1 MALTDAQKA
10 ELNRMCPAAKDAALG
25 TTIGALEAGI
35 VAAELD
41 DTTLEVGGSPSKVRI
56 KDGGVSSAKLAS
68 ALQALVLG
76 AASGYKLARGQANVT
91 GTADVTA
98 GLATVVAAVA
108 TLDDDISL
116 AAMWVSAHLSATA
129 GHIDLNVFKPTAV
142 DDCTPIAATAAAKV
156 NWVAI
161 GT

>member
-10 ELNRMCPAAKDAALG
+10 ELNRMCPAAKEAALG
-25 TTIGALEAGI
+25 AAIGALEAGI

-41 DTTLEVGGSPSKVRI
+41 DATLEVGGSPSKVRI

-76 AASGYKLARGQANVT
+76 AAADYKLARGQADVT
-91 GTADVTA
+91 GTADLNT
-98 GLATVVAAVA
+98 GLATVVAAAA

-116 AAMWVSAHLSATA
+116 AAMWVSAQLSATA
-129 GHIDLNVFKPTAV
+129 GHIDLNVFKPTGV
-142 DDCTPIAATAAAKV
+142 DDCTPVAATAAAKV
-156 NWVAI
+156 NWLAI